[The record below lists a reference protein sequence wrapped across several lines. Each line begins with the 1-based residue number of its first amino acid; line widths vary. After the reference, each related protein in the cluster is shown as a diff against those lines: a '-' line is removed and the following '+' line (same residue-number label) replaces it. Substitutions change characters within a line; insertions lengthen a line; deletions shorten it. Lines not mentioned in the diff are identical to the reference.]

1 MRKSITFGLVAVFAS
16 LHTIMYFLPSALWR
30 NWAVCLEPIEGIIL
44 GPYVGF
50 FAVLL
55 GSSISRM
62 ITFDPLWMFGIIAE
76 PVSVLIVG
84 LLSRR
89 VWKSALLAYAI
100 MLLAYFAHPFG
111 RAFPLWT
118 ILDVLAALILIY
130 PAARFSN
137 RLFSPSVKRRSTALL
152 LISFVG
158 IATDSLIRIFLLIP
172 CGLSGLFFTSFEDVS
187 AIFTLGAVA
196 SYIEDSLV
204 VAVSLLVGV
213 PLIVRLSKQGLQ
225 LEPANKN
232 DEKNA

>member
-1 MRKSITFGLVAVFAS
+1 MRKSIIIGLVAVFAA
-16 LHTIMYFLPSALWR
+16 LHTIMYFLPVLWR
-30 NWAVCLEPIEGIIL
+30 NWAVYLEPIEGIIL

-50 FAVLL
+50 FAALL

-62 ITFDPLWMFGIIAE
+62 VTFDPLWMFGIIAE

-89 VWKSALLAYAI
+89 VWKSALLVYTI

-118 ILDVLAALILIY
+118 ILDVLAALVLIY
-130 PAARFSN
+130 PAARFSI

-172 CGLSGLFFTSFEDVS
+172 CGLSGLFFASFEQVS
-187 AIFTLGAVA
+187 AIFTGGAVA

-213 PLIVRLSKQGLQ
+213 PLIVSLSRQRLQ

>member
-1 MRKSITFGLVAVFAS
+1 MRKSITIGLVAVFAA
-16 LHTIMYFLPSALWR
+16 LHTIMYFLPYALWR
-30 NWAVCLEPIEGIIL
+30 NWAVCLGPIEGIIL

-62 ITFDPLWMFGIIAE
+62 VAFDPLWMFGIIAE

-84 LLSRR
+84 LLFRR
-89 VWKSALLAYAI
+89 VWKSALLVYAV
-100 MLLAYFAHPFG
+100 MLLAYFVHPFG
-111 RAFPLWT
+111 RTFPLWT

-137 RLFSPSVKRRSTALL
+137 RLFSPSVKRRSAALL

-172 CGLSGLFFTSFEDVS
+172 CGLSGLFFVSFEDVS
-187 AIFTLGAVA
+187 AIFTGGAVA

>member
-1 MRKSITFGLVAVFAS
+1 MRKSITFGLVAVFAA

>member
-1 MRKSITFGLVAVFAS
+1 MRKSITFGLVAVFAA

-172 CGLSGLFFTSFEDVS
+172 CGLSGLFSASFEDVS
-187 AIFTLGAVA
+187 AIFTGGAVA

>member
-1 MRKSITFGLVAVFAS
+1 MRKSIIVGLVAVFAA
-16 LHTIMYFLPSALWR
+16 LHTTLYFLPYALWR
-30 NWAVCLEPIEGIIL
+30 NWAVLLEPIEGIIL

-50 FAVLL
+50 FAALL
-55 GSSISRM
+55 GSSLSR
-62 ITFDPLWMFGIIAE
+62 IVAFDPLWMFGIIAE

-89 VWKSALLAYAI
+89 VWKPALLAFAM

-111 RAFPLWT
+111 RALPLWT
-118 ILDVLAALILIY
+118 ILDVLAALVLIY

-137 RLFSPSVKRRSTALL
+137 RLFSPSVKGKSTAVLL
-152 LISFVG
+152 LSFVG

-172 CGLSGLFFTSFEDVS
+172 CGLSGLFFSSFEQVS
-187 AIFTLGAVA
+187 AIFTGGAVA

-213 PLIVRLSKQGLQ
+213 PLIVSLSKQGLQ
-225 LEPANKN
+225 LESPNKN
-232 DEKNA
+232 DQKKH

>member
-1 MRKSITFGLVAVFAS
+1 MRKSITFGLVAVFAA

-62 ITFDPLWMFGIIAE
+62 VTFDPLWMFGIIAE

-204 VAVSLLVGV
+204 VAISLLVGV